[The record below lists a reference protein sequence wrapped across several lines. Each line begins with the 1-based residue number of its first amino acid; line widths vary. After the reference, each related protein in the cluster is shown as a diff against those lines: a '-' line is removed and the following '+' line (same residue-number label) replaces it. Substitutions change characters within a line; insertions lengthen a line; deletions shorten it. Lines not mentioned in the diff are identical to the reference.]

1 MKYDDFCGKV
11 EDLLQVHLGESV
23 KLQRMKSKKGG
34 IVDNETALQ
43 GKEKDFSS
51 SSSLSFSFFFFWG
64 GLFLCERSPFE
75 NGKKD
80 FNSNHMT

>member
-51 SSSLSFSFFFFWG
+51 SSSLSFFFFFWG
-64 GLFLCERSPFE
+64 GVFSCVRGLRSKMERKTSTP
-75 NGKKD
+75 
-80 FNSNHMT
+80 TT